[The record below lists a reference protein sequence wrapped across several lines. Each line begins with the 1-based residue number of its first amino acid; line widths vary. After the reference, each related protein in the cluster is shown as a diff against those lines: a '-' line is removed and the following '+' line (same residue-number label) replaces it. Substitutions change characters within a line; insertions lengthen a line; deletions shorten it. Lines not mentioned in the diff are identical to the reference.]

1 MLVTQSVTYIG
12 ISVTTFVYLF
22 YKEGVLGGS
31 QINLTFLVWVC
42 FCGSFSG
49 LVGWLV
55 GVWGVF
61 CLVGGFGCW
70 LGFGER
76 FGWLVSLVV
85 GWLCYLLDD
94 CGLSALVSLSVQRG
108 YR

>member
-49 LVGWLV
+49 LVGWL
-55 GVWGVF
+55 
-61 CLVGGFGCW
+61 
-70 LGFGER
+70 GFGE
-76 FGWLVSLVV
+76 FFVWLVGLVV